1 MHNVI
6 CGGAT
11 VLDSYLTVLVKAGT
25 KICIIHGDRDQVVP
39 IECTI
44 NFKMKAPRSDV
55 NILKN
60 ADHSSVI
67 FGREKEFAQYLEHI
81 W

>member
-6 CGGAT
+6 CGGAK

-39 IECTI
+39 IECTNNI
-44 NFKMKAPRSDV
+44 KMKAPHSEV

>member
-39 IECTI
+39 IECTNNI
-44 NFKMKAPRSDV
+44 KMKAPHSEV

-67 FGREKEFAQYLEHI
+67 FGREKEFARYLEHI